1 MENGAEKRVERE
13 REERER
19 FCVTG
24 ATGYIGSWLVNSL
37 LQRGYIVHATLRDP
51 GFSLSFFL
59 TLLFI
64 CFLFYLLDCKMLEN
78 KINKH
83 NPCDFN
89 SIIRIP
95 TYDDFFFLWN
105 N

>member
-1 MENGAEKRVERE
+1 MENGAEKRMERE

-51 GFSLSFFL
+51 GFSFSLSS
-59 TLLFI
+59 LLF
-64 CFLFYLLDCKMLEN
+64 CLFVFYFIYWIAKCL
-78 KINKH
+78 KIK
-83 NPCDFN
+83 
-89 SIIRIP
+89 
-95 TYDDFFFLWN
+95 
-105 N
+105 